1 MLHFLIENFRR
12 ALFKALLVFIIA
24 TWMQME
30 PAEGSMR
37 FAVTS
42 HFHDKEDCHRGF
54 EVNFD
59 DFDLGSALRQ
69 ISDLP
74 QSWTSKL
81 FSQLKVGEY
90 PPSKVARHCSLNGET
105 FESVIDM
112 GYYVCHNAIDIDQG
126 SNSINFKLLGKFLRI
141 VQGMVVKPIK

>member
-1 MLHFLIENFRR
+1 ME
-12 ALFKALLVFIIA
+12 LVEA
-24 TWMQME
+24 
-30 PAEGSMR
+30 SMR
-37 FAVTS
+37 IAVTS
-42 HFHDKEDCHRGF
+42 HFQDKEDCHRGF
-54 EVNFD
+54 EVDFD